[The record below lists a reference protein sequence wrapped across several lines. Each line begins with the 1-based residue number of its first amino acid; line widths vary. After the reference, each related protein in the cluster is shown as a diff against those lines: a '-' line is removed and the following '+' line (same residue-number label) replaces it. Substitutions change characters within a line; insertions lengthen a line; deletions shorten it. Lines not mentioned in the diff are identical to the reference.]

1 MCIIMSKP
9 AGVEFPSILTLRNC
23 WNANPHGAG
32 YAVAYKGRV
41 FIRKGFMTWEDFVEA
56 VDFDGLVD
64 YSCVFHFRF
73 ATHGSKSPGNCHPF
87 PVTGDLRKE
96 SRRTEV
102 AIAHN
107 GVIQNVKI
115 TKKDYSDTM
124 SYIEQT
130 IGPFWKRC
138 KEKGSKYMYSIKQN
152 RETLT
157 KDTRSKW
164 SFLFADGKIVNV
176 GDGVKSDG
184 LWYSN
189 ADFRGVVRHG
199 VRGVGRV
206 STTSS
211 LPTIG
216 ELTGLWG
223 ERMLANAG
231 YHEW

>member
-9 AGVEFPSILTLRNC
+9 AGVEFPSITTLRNC
-23 WNANPHGAG
+23 WDANPHGAG
-32 YAVAYKGRV
+32 YAVAYQGRV
-41 FIRKGFMTWEDFVEA
+41 FIRKGFMTWEDFVES

-73 ATHGSKSPGNCHPF
+73 ATHGSQSPGNCHPF
-87 PVTGDLRKE
+87 PITGDLRKE

-115 TKKDYSDTM
+115 TKNDYSDTM

-130 IGPFWKRC
+130 IHPFWKRC
-138 KEKGSKYMYSIKQN
+138 KEKGAKYMYSIKQS
-152 RETLT
+152 RELLT

-176 GDGVKSDG
+176 GDGVQANG

-189 ADFRGVVRHG
+189 AGFRVA

-206 STTSS
+206 STTST
-211 LPTIG
+211 LPSIG

-223 ERMLANAG
+223 ERMLANTG